1 MKDLLR
7 SLFFGLAFLVSVSVA
22 AFAVNEDT
30 TKEKQIVIK
39 SKSDE
44 IHIPS

>member
-7 SLFFGLAFLVSVSVA
+7 SLFFGLAFLTAVTVA
-22 AFAVNEDT
+22 AYEINEDA

-39 SKSDE
+39 SNNNE